1 LSRPLTFPRLTRSEA
16 QALASLA
23 TQGPGHLLDAL
34 PAGQSGRLR
43 LAPLP
48 PGQDL
53 QQAQGSQ
60 RLHLEWA
67 GGQMALDLAP
77 WVIDRWLLMTLDV
90 AESATLPAP
99 FRQAALD
106 HVIAWVAQALG
117 GSGRGP
123 AQLLRTESAPA
134 ARPAEAPHALAV
146 DLELAEGLTLP
157 AVLHVDSMALM
168 LVGSLVQDAPASDD
182 APAMD
187 ELPVPLQLCIGQSLV
202 PVQQLAQLRQGGLV
216 IMSESF
222 MQDGPGLQ
230 LRAASGHRQHW
241 CLSARIDGPQLQLLS
256 AATIMNTPHNAPSD
270 NDDAIGSLDDMPVLL
285 SFDLGHKTVS
295 LAQLRQL
302 GEGQALPL
310 DRPVQSGV
318 TIRANGAV
326 IGQGQLVDIDGQLG
340 VLVSQLHTAAAKN
353 G

>member
-117 GSGRGP
+117 RPSCC
-123 AQLLRTESAPA
+123 APSQPRRR
-134 ARPAEAPHALAV
+134 ARP
-146 DLELAEGLTLP
+146 
-157 AVLHVDSMALM
+157 
-168 LVGSLVQDAPASDD
+168 
-182 APAMD
+182 
-187 ELPVPLQLCIGQSLV
+187 
-202 PVQQLAQLRQGGLV
+202 R
-216 IMSESF
+216 
-222 MQDGPGLQ
+222 
-230 LRAASGHRQHW
+230 HR
-241 CLSARIDGPQLQLLS
+241 
-256 AATIMNTPHNAPSD
+256 TPWRWTWSWPR
-270 NDDAIGSLDDMPVLL
+270 G
-285 SFDLGHKTVS
+285 
-295 LAQLRQL
+295 
-302 GEGQALPL
+302 
-310 DRPVQSGV
+310 
-318 TIRANGAV
+318 
-326 IGQGQLVDIDGQLG
+326 
-340 VLVSQLHTAAAKN
+340 
-353 G
+353 

>member
-1 LSRPLTFPRLTRSEA
+1 MSRPLTFPRLTRSEA

-23 TQGPGHLLDAL
+23 TQGLGHPIDELPG
-34 PAGQSGRLR
+34 GQSGRLR

-48 PGQDL
+48 PGQAL
-53 QQAQGSQ
+53 TQAAGTE
-60 RLHLEWA
+60 RLHIEWA

-77 WVIDRWLLMTLDV
+77 WVIDQWLLMALDV
-90 AESATLPAP
+90 PESSALPPA

-106 HVIAWVAQALG
+106 HVVTWVAQALG

-123 AQLLRTESAPA
+123 AQLLRSEPA
-134 ARPAEAPHALAV
+134 EAGRPAEAPHALAV
-146 DLELAEGLTLP
+146 DLELAQGTTLP

-168 LVGSLVQDAPASDD
+168 LVGSLVQAAPAPEE
-182 APAMD
+182 AAAMD
-187 ELPVPLQLCIGQSLV
+187 ELPVHLQLCIGQTLV

-216 IMSESF
+216 VVTESF
-222 MQDGPGLQ
+222 MHEGQSVM

-241 CLSARIDGPQLQLLS
+241 SLSARVDGQQLQLLS
-256 AATIMNTPHNAPSD
+256 APTIMTTPHTATSD
-270 NDDAIGSLDDMPVLL
+270 SDDAIASLDEMPVQLT
-285 SFDLGHKTVS
+285 FDLGHKTLT

-340 VLVSQLHTAAAKN
+340 VLVSQMHSTKID
-353 G
+353 

>member
-1 LSRPLTFPRLTRSEA
+1 MSRPLTFPRLTRSEA
-16 QALASLA
+16 QALAALA
-23 TQGPGHLLDAL
+23 TQGPGHPIADL
-34 PAGQSGRLR
+34 PGGQSGRLR

-48 PGQDL
+48 PGQSL
-53 QQAQGSQ
+53 MQAAGSQ
-60 RLHLEWA
+60 RLHIEWA

-77 WVIDRWLLMTLDV
+77 WVIDRWLLMVLDV
-90 AESATLPAP
+90 PESSALPAQ

-106 HVIAWVAQALG
+106 HVVAWVAQTLG
-117 GSGRGP
+117 GSGRGT
-123 AQLLRTESAPA
+123 AQLVRSEPA
-134 ARPAEAPHALAV
+134 DTQRPAEAPHALAL
-146 DLELAEGLTLP
+146 DLELAQGETLP

-168 LVGSLVQDAPASDD
+168 LVGSLVQDAPAPEQT
-182 APAMD
+182 PAMD
-187 ELPVPLQLCIGQSLV
+187 ELPVHLQLCLGQTLV
-202 PVQQLAQLRQGGLV
+202 PLQQLAQLRPGGLV
-216 IMSESF
+216 VVSESF
-222 MQDGPGLQ
+222 MQDGQSVL

-241 CLSARIDGPQLQLLS
+241 SLSARIDGQQLQLLS
-256 AATIMNTPHNAPSD
+256 AATIMTTPQTATSD
-270 NDDAIGSLDDMPVLL
+270 SDDAIASLDEMPVQLT
-285 SFDLGHKTVS
+285 FDLGHKTVS

-340 VLVSQLHTAAAKN
+340 VLVSQLHTDKN